1 MWVQTDSQ
9 IWTVYLDT
17 CCLSRLFDIQT
28 QPRVHQETQAI
39 EQILTQIQAGHW
51 AWISS
56 NVLMEEVEQTPDPQ
70 QRAEIMDWLTNTYQ
84 TVSAGLSEVLRGKQ
98 LEVLG
103 FTEMDALHIACAESG
118 NVDIFLTTDDGI
130 LRRAKRNSSNLY
142 VQVENPYVWLQTGEE
157 NEYIGN
163 DR

>member
-1 MWVQTDSQ
+1 
-9 IWTVYLDT
+9 
-17 CCLSRLFDIQT
+17 
-28 QPRVHQETQAI
+28 
-39 EQILTQIQAGHW
+39 
-51 AWISS
+51 
-56 NVLMEEVEQTPDPQ
+56 
-70 QRAEIMDWLTNTYQ
+70 
-84 TVSAGLSEVLRGKQ
+84 
-98 LEVLG
+98 
-103 FTEMDALHIACAESG
+103 MDALHIACAESG